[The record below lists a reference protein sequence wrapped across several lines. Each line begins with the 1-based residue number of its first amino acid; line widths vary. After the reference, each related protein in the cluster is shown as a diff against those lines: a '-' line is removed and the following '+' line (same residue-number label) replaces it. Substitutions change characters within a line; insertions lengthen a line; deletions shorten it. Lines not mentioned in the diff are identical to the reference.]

1 MLDGEWRIAR
11 RVLEDAL
18 HDAPNDPLTLTALA
32 FLLTA
37 QGNRD
42 AAASVLDRAVAADP
56 LAALL
61 AADAGLMLLW
71 AGRTEEAVH
80 ACAEAVALR
89 PDATW
94 AIGCA
99 FDAEAIAGRFAR
111 AAAWGRRLLVAYGVP
126 EVASRAEP
134 QPEYRTRPLSVP
146 ERPHAR
152 RIRAAGSPR
161 VRADR
166 RVPGHRSTR
175 SE

>member
-126 EVASRAEP
+126 EVASRAATPAGIPHSSP
-134 QPEYRTRPLSVP
+134 QRARAPARTSNPCRRLTSRTR
-146 ERPHAR
+146 
-152 RIRAAGSPR
+152 GSS
-161 VRADR
+161 
-166 RVPGHRSTR
+166 STW
-175 SE
+175 S